1 MSSGP
6 APRSPPPHPPHPALT
21 ASRGGLEAAARPG
34 SRRCSVAAALPVC
47 RRTQHRYRAAAG
59 SSAPSSSNASS
70 IASLPA
76 EPGAGA
82 ALWRRGGARPRP
94 ARCRPPR
101 GGMGRFPAR
110 VALPA
115 MSRFYQ
121 ALRRAGRARAGGLGV
136 QEEDVSRWGLTGQC
150 ARGRGGGRC
159 RPAVITAIPCAP
171 RQPLRRAAPG
181 LFSRGYRCRSK
192 RYALGSLLLAVLPAC
207 VSHFAF
213 PVQSSEQY
221 LGLLF
226 C

>member
-1 MSSGP
+1 
-6 APRSPPPHPPHPALT
+6 
-21 ASRGGLEAAARPG
+21 
-34 SRRCSVAAALPVC
+34 
-47 RRTQHRYRAAAG
+47 
-59 SSAPSSSNASS
+59 
-70 IASLPA
+70 
-76 EPGAGA
+76 
-82 ALWRRGGARPRP
+82 
-94 ARCRPPR
+94 
-101 GGMGRFPAR
+101 MGRFPAR

-150 ARGRGGGRC
+150 VRGRGGGRC
-159 RPAVITAIPCAP
+159 RPAVIAAIPCAP